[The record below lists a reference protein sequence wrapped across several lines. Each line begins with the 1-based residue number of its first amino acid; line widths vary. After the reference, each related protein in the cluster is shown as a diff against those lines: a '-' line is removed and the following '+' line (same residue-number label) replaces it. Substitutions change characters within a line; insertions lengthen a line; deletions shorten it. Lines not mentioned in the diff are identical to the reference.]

1 MKPFLRLRQICLVA
15 ADLPTVEAKISPAL
29 GAEVCFRD
37 HHVSR
42 YGLHN
47 ALWTFGGTFLEV
59 VSPLKPGTAA
69 ERYLSRRG
77 GDGGY
82 MFIVDCEDVGPRRE
96 HIKSM
101 GMRIVAD
108 VSRGDGDLH
117 SSAIHV
123 HPADSGGCML
133 SIDQHSGGE
142 DMMGGYLWAGHDW
155 QRFDPDGPIR
165 GIIGAEMQSDNPER
179 LARVWSD
186 LLQRPAASIGG
197 GSWEIALDAG
207 LARFTPP
214 GDDRGEG
221 LSAVLLAC
229 SDMTAARER
238 ASRAGCRLT
247 EDGFDLAGVRI
258 RLV

>member
-1 MKPFLRLRQICLVA
+1 MTSFLRLRQICLVA
-15 ADLPTVEAKISPAL
+15 ADLNDAEALITPAL
-29 GAEVCFRD
+29 GADVCFRD

-59 VSPLKPGTAA
+59 VSPLGPGTAA
-69 ERYLSRRG
+69 GRYLTRRG

-82 MFIVDCEDVGPRRE
+82 MFIVDCEDVAPRRD
-96 HIKSM
+96 HLRSIGK
-101 GMRIVAD
+101 RIVAD

-123 HPADSGGCML
+123 HPADSGGCIL

-155 QRFDPDGPIR
+155 RRFDPNGPIR
-165 GIIGAEMQSDNPER
+165 SIVGAEMQSDHPGR
-179 LARVWSD
+179 LAEVWSD
-186 LLQRPAASIGG
+186 LLQRPATATTGG
-197 GSWEIALDAG
+197 CWEIALDVG
-207 LARFTPP
+207 LARFTPLI
-214 GDDRGEG
+214 DDRGEG
-221 LSAVLLAC
+221 LSAVLLSC
-229 SDMTAARER
+229 SDPAAVR
-238 ASRAGCRLT
+238 ARAAQAGRKLT
-247 EDGFDLAGVRI
+247 DDGFELSGVRI